1 MGRPKKQPPPEVHD
15 NRLWFIW
22 LVRYWVPFPA
32 SEYGGLQCIV
42 ARDAEEAKK
51 VILED
56 GLTEAQF
63 QRNSSE
69 LIDSVLKR
77 ADIIPLRE
85 EYEHPHII
93 RQFTT

>member
-1 MGRPKKQPPPEVHD
+1 MARPKKQPEVND
-15 NRLWFIW
+15 PKPWCIW

-42 ARDAEEAKK
+42 ARDVDEAKK
-51 VILED
+51 VVLED

-63 QRNSSE
+63 QKNYDE
-69 LIDSVLKR
+69 LIDAVLKK
-77 ADIIPLRE
+77 ATVIPLLK
-85 EYEHPHII
+85 EYEYPHMV

>member
-1 MGRPKKQPPPEVHD
+1 MGRPKKQPEVND

-42 ARDAEEAKK
+42 ARDVDEAKK
-51 VILED
+51 VLLED

-63 QRNSSE
+63 QKNYNE
-69 LIDSVLKR
+69 LIDAVLKK
-77 ADIIPLRE
+77 ATIIPLRE
-85 EYEHPHII
+85 EYEYPHMI

>member
-1 MGRPKKQPPPEVHD
+1 MGRPKKQPEVND

-42 ARDAEEAKK
+42 ARDVDEAKK
-51 VILED
+51 VILEH
-56 GLTEAQF
+56 GEHEVQF
-63 QRNSSE
+63 QKNYNE
-69 LIDSVLKR
+69 LIDAVLKK
-77 ADIIPLRE
+77 ATIIPLRE
-85 EYEHPHII
+85 EFQDPHMV